1 MGLFTVNLSNEDRQ
15 RVDRALDLVEE
26 MKHITTE
33 LVRGYEL
40 VVRLSLEPK
49 LKKDDIQK

>member
-1 MGLFTVNLSNEDRQ
+1 MGLLTVNLSDQDRA
-15 RVDRALDLVEE
+15 RVDRALNRVEE
-26 MKHITTE
+26 LKHITTE

-49 LKKDDIQK
+49 IRRDDIRK